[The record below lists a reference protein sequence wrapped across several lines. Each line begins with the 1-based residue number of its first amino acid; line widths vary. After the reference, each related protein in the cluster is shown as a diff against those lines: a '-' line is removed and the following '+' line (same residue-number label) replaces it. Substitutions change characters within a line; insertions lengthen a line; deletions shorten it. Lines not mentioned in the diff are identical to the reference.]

1 MSKISGNQKMP
12 TRVTPAGWR
21 VSATYFI
28 ALGCVFL
35 SAALVSLHRHQIVR
49 PRLVVRSSDTI
60 GVTDVLLRNRSGEV
74 ADVGLAFLFILGP
87 VGGIFRGAIL
97 LAIVG
102 ALLLFTAVL
111 QYRRLRLG
119 ALVGVAWALG
129 VVVLL
134 MIAMGRI
141 SVSYSF
147 AARLL
152 MFGPALALNIG
163 LLFLLG
169 HRSTFLRQ

>member
-1 MSKISGNQKMP
+1 MP
-12 TRVTPAGWR
+12 TRDTLVRWR
-21 VSATYFI
+21 VSATYFV

-49 PRLVVRSSDTI
+49 PHLVALSSDTI
-60 GVTDVLLRNRSGEV
+60 GVTDVLLRSRSGEV
-74 ADVGLAFLFILGP
+74 AGVGLAFLFILGP
-87 VGGIFRGAIL
+87 VGGIFRGSIF

-102 ALLLFTAVL
+102 VLLLLTAVL

-119 ALVGVAWALG
+119 ALVGVVWALG
-129 VVVLL
+129 VVFLL

-141 SVSYSF
+141 SVSYSL

-152 MFGPALALNIG
+152 MFGPALALNVG
-163 LLFLLG
+163 LLFVLG
-169 HRSTFLRQ
+169 RRSTLLRQ

>member
-1 MSKISGNQKMP
+1 MSKINGNQKMP

-28 ALGCVFL
+28 AVGCVFL

-87 VGGIFRGAIL
+87 VGRIFRGAIL

-102 ALLLFTAVL
+102 ASLLFTAVL
-111 QYRRLRLG
+111 LYRRLRLG

-163 LLFLLG
+163 LLFLLRR
-169 HRSTFLRQ
+169 RSTFLRQ

>member
-1 MSKISGNQKMP
+1 VSKIKVNQKVP
-12 TRVTPAGWR
+12 TRATPAGRR

-28 ALGCVFL
+28 AVGCVFL

-49 PRLVVRSSDTI
+49 PHLVAHSGDTI

-87 VGGIFRGAIL
+87 VGGIFRGSML

-102 ALLLFTAVL
+102 VLLLFTAVL

-129 VVVLL
+129 MVVLL

-141 SVSYSF
+141 SVSYSL

-163 LLFLLG
+163 LLFVLG
-169 HRSTFLRQ
+169 RRSTFLRQ

>member
-1 MSKISGNQKMP
+1 MP
-12 TRVTPAGWR
+12 TRVTPAAWR
-21 VSATYFI
+21 LSATYFI
-28 ALGCVFL
+28 AIGCVFL

-49 PRLVVRSSDTI
+49 PRLVVGSSDTI

-74 ADVGLAFLFILGP
+74 ADVGLPFLIILGP
-87 VGGIFRGAIL
+87 VGGIFRGSIL

-111 QYRRLRLG
+111 QCHRLRLG

-129 VVVLL
+129 VVVGL

-141 SVSYSF
+141 TVSYSF

-152 MFGPALALNIG
+152 MFGPALVLNIG
-163 LLFLLG
+163 LLFVLG
-169 HRSTFLRQ
+169 SGSTFLRQ